1 MASPAVNDHQVLFHY
16 ITLFGARS
24 YRRLIP
30 SDLLPGHKQILV
42 FSEDWFPQSPPDIVA
57 VEMTAKAVVKEEKK
71 PHPKTE
77 TQTPKAINHNEK
89 QRQIKKNHKI
99 HELENI
105 KPK

>member
-16 ITLFGARS
+16 ITLFGGRS
-24 YRRLIP
+24 YGRLIP

-57 VEMTAKAVVKEEKK
+57 VEMTAKAVEKEEKK

-77 TQTPKAINHNEK
+77 TQP
-89 QRQIKKNHKI
+89 Q
-99 HELENI
+99 
-105 KPK
+105 KP